1 MTKISY
7 IGIGSNM
14 GKSED
19 IVANAISDLK
29 KIPEIKNV
37 TSSAYYLTDPVG
49 GVEQDQFINAVMRIT
64 TTFNAE
70 ELLDQLHRLEKKY
83 KRVRTIKWGPRTLDL
98 DIELFDD
105 QIIDSADLL
114 VPHPEMF
121 NRLFVLV
128 PLLEV
133 LDKDSQYRAKVI
145 QAANSLSGSQFIKK
159 IS

>member
-1 MTKISY
+1 
-7 IGIGSNM
+7 M

-145 QAANSLSGSQFIKK
+145 QAANSLSGIQFIKK